1 MATATASSEYSTSPP
16 PALSDDDIVRVGQEQ
31 ARGNPGLPPAFLLH
45 PSSHPTILSHLLTRS
60 SSSPALAE
68 YVASLISLIAPSLPS
83 SPPLQSLLAALLLR
97 YLRLF
102 HARKIPRDH
111 RSSATLHLF
120 SARLHS
126 LPRDTLIQI
135 ANFILSG
142 IGRIADPLDAQPLDL
157 VPRLLDLIGSAGD
170 HDHDHDHHDG
180 GFVGGLLDA
189 LLECEWPKVLLPKMV
204 GLLRELCF
212 GGERGRGSEFLNK
225 VFHGMEGADLQ
236 DLPSLVYQLLLLASK
251 GFGRR
256 DVVEG
261 IVRFFGGAKLRGSK
275 VSSMIG
281 RQVEGTVLLH
291 VNFAVKQD
299 PFLAQEFMGVAR
311 LDHRAFNHFLVSV
324 LLSVARVRR
333 FSESPIAVLKS
344 AVLTSYQDYKL
355 ARDCKWL
362 PDPLKEECLQTLK
375 RVQKAVI
382 TSIKESNYGGE
393 HIVPSMVQFGLVLL
407 ESVEGENYEKVGNFD
422 GLMDIEELGVH
433 ILKSVFDVHDMARN
447 EIIEQC
453 KAHILCLK
461 PQQNQVIIKL
471 LGCLVRS
478 YPYLM
483 LEHVARLK
491 ELLDYFTYMH
501 FKTASSLVTAL
512 LPLIKLNRD
521 LQDYTILVLRKALF
535 RREDTVRLAA
545 TNAIINL
552 ILVEKVSKKNGINP
566 FQDSS
571 SQASSSQQ
579 VELSCGFGAGCC
591 GQARVKEVV
600 YNGLI
605 KFVVLDPLCFP
616 SVFDLLLPH
625 FRLFYKEDESAPL
638 NLNCCFKKECG
649 KFSIEEPLDCFL
661 SCISWILRLHPH
673 DKSDR
678 PSDDSQACFGFS
690 LTPDN
695 EQLGR
700 FASGDTFA
708 NALPKIRKLMRN
720 DKLEDILLQCQ
731 DSRDQSMEPEKR
743 SYSASVLSGIVEVIL
758 NIVATD
764 YEKAQDA
771 RKNDLEGSFLNKVDL
786 NSKECRPTGSSRF
799 YQTVIPFLASS
810 SIHQLFLLAMKL
822 LSSSPSVNKGSQNL
836 SQSSVEKAFSNS
848 SKLIRFT
855 LKASLNQIVTF
866 PNMANDDPLNPLIYG
881 DLKSLGLPL
890 FKTLCLLKSVAKL
903 EMEQKKK
910 ASKGGKVG
918 KEKGELILSSLICLK
933 ELISLSLHSLDLS
946 GLIKNLISTPSFE
959 LNLGDEMNGEA
970 NGDEDYCEL
979 APGVADEHTKNLL
992 IFLEKRLKPLL
1003 SALLDLALYREAE
1016 VLSQIILLIGRKL
1029 PSHLRN
1035 SFGAWSSHLCRNTI
1049 IEDPK
1054 AAKGVIELSIH
1065 LTSSPN
1071 DLMVGRDIASELL
1084 KVVGSEETESVEKSE
1099 TFTIINRSTGN
1110 AITNMFLQM
1119 MESVF
1124 TEIGW
1129 AITKLK
1135 SVCSSHGSSGEPSPG
1150 MILEDALYSRAEAV
1164 VNFLSFFAHMNLKEP
1179 QAEQFLRLTARF
1191 YKHLSLMTKL
1201 RIAPKGFRQA
1211 LPGLRFEKLAEMTCK
1226 RLTAPLYN
1234 FVALM
1239 QRNQQEN
1246 VQRKGIIN
1254 KIKRENRCIPDLVF
1268 QIEDYEKYLI
1278 QLSKLTKVNLL
1289 RHAKRSTAR
1298 DFKILDANK
1307 INQNEEQAER
1317 ESSPVNSAASHD
1329 ESSENSEAE
1338 GGNESEKVVS
1348 PESGDAAGNA
1358 VSGSD
1363 DEKNVNL
1370 RSKRAKMSK
1379 VVQDSD
1385 EET

>member
-1 MATATASSEYSTSPP
+1 
-16 PALSDDDIVRVGQEQ
+16 
-31 ARGNPGLPPAFLLH
+31 
-45 PSSHPTILSHLLTRS
+45 
-60 SSSPALAE
+60 
-68 YVASLISLIAPSLPS
+68 
-83 SPPLQSLLAALLLR
+83 
-97 YLRLF
+97 
-102 HARKIPRDH
+102 
-111 RSSATLHLF
+111 
-120 SARLHS
+120 
-126 LPRDTLIQI
+126 
-135 ANFILSG
+135 
-142 IGRIADPLDAQPLDL
+142 
-157 VPRLLDLIGSAGD
+157 
-170 HDHDHDHHDG
+170 
-180 GFVGGLLDA
+180 
-189 LLECEWPKVLLPKMV
+189 
-204 GLLRELCF
+204 
-212 GGERGRGSEFLNK
+212 
-225 VFHGMEGADLQ
+225 
-236 DLPSLVYQLLLLASK
+236 
-251 GFGRR
+251 
-256 DVVEG
+256 
-261 IVRFFGGAKLRGSK
+261 
-275 VSSMIG
+275 MIG

-299 PFLAQEFMGVAR
+299 PSLAQEFMGVAR

-333 FSESPIAVLKS
+333 FSESAIGVLKS

-407 ESVEGENYEKVGNFD
+407 ELVEGENGEKVGNFD
-422 GLMDIEELGVH
+422 GLMDIEELGIH
-433 ILKSVFDVHDMARN
+433 ILKSVFDTHDMARN

-453 KAHILCLK
+453 KARILCLK
-461 PQQNQVIIKL
+461 PQQNQAIIKL

-521 LQDYTILVLRKALF
+521 LQDYIILVLRKALF

-579 VELSCGFGAGCC
+579 VELSYGFGAGLFQELSGLLQRCLSQ
-591 GQARVKEVV
+591 QARVKEVV
-600 YNGLI
+600 YHGLV
-605 KFVVLDPLCFP
+605 KFVVLDPLCSP

-625 FRLFYKEDESAPL
+625 FRLFYTEDESSRL

-649 KFSIEEPLDCFL
+649 KISIEEPLDCFL
-661 SCISWILRLHPH
+661 SCISWTLLLQPH
-673 DKSDR
+673 DKTDR
-678 PSDDSQACFGFS
+678 PSDGSRACFGFS

-700 FASGDTFA
+700 FASGETFA
-708 NALPKIRKLMRN
+708 NALSKIRKLMRN

-743 SYSASVLSGIVEVIL
+743 SFCASVLSGIVEVIL
-758 NIVATD
+758 NIVATE
-764 YEKAQDA
+764 YEKALDA
-771 RKNDLEGSFLNKVDL
+771 RKNDLERELIELVDLHDSLQKDACTSNSNETKRGARSANNVSGKVDL
-786 NSKECRPTGSSRF
+786 HNKECRSRSAGSSIC
-799 YQTVIPFLASS
+799 YQAVIPFLASS
-810 SIHQLFLLAMKL
+810 SIHQLFLVAMKL
-822 LSSSPSVNKGSQNL
+822 LSSSPSVDKGSQNL
-836 SQSSVEKAFSNS
+836 GQSSLEKAFSNC

-855 LKASLNQIVTF
+855 LKSSLNQIVTF
-866 PNMANDDPLNPLIYG
+866 PNMANDDPLKPLIYG
-881 DLKSLGLPL
+881 DLKSLGSPL
-890 FKTLCLLKSVAKL
+890 LKTLCLLKSVAKS

-910 ASKGGKVG
+910 ASKGGKAG

-933 ELISLSLHSLDLS
+933 ELISLSLHSLHLS
-946 GLIKNLISTPSFE
+946 GLIKDLISTPLFE
-959 LNLGDEMNGEA
+959 LNLGDEMNNEA
-970 NGDEDYCEL
+970 NGNEDYCEL

-1003 SALLDLALYREAE
+1003 SALLDLALTREAE
-1016 VLSQIILLIGRKL
+1016 VLSQIILLIGGKL

-1035 SFGAWSSHLCRNTI
+1035 SFGAWASHLCRNTI

-1054 AAKGVIELSIH
+1054 AAKGLIELSIH

-1071 DLMVGRDIASELL
+1071 DLMVGKDIASELL

-1099 TFTIINRSTGN
+1099 TFAIINHSTGN
-1110 AITNMFLQM
+1110 AIANMLLQM

-1124 TEIGW
+1124 AEIGW
-1129 AITKLK
+1129 AIAKLK
-1135 SVCSSHGSSGEPSPG
+1135 SVCSSRGSSGEPLQV
-1150 MILEDALYSRAEAV
+1150 MTLEDALYSRAEAV
-1164 VNFLSFFAHMNLKEP
+1164 VNLLSFFAQMNLKEP

-1201 RIAPKGFRQA
+1201 RIAPKGFRQV

-1239 QRNQQEN
+1239 QR
-1246 VQRKGIIN
+1246 V
-1254 KIKRENRCIPDLVF
+1254 
-1268 QIEDYEKYLI
+1268 
-1278 QLSKLTKVNLL
+1278 
-1289 RHAKRSTAR
+1289 
-1298 DFKILDANK
+1298 
-1307 INQNEEQAER
+1307 
-1317 ESSPVNSAASHD
+1317 
-1329 ESSENSEAE
+1329 
-1338 GGNESEKVVS
+1338 
-1348 PESGDAAGNA
+1348 
-1358 VSGSD
+1358 
-1363 DEKNVNL
+1363 
-1370 RSKRAKMSK
+1370 
-1379 VVQDSD
+1379 
-1385 EET
+1385 